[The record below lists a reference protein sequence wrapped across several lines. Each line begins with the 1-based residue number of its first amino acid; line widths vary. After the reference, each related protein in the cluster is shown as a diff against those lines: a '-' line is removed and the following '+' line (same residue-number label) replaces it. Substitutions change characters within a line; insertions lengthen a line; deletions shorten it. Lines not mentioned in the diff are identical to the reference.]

1 MDAGQTQQKFIDAGL
16 WDGNGKWNE
25 FWDDYW
31 AKKCPYNEKAFMRG
45 NTGWFLYAKQETLA
59 TQANHHWPRSES
71 RLIGA
76 ILRYKMGYK
85 SPINEVVHYL
95 DVLSAGMNKI
105 HMYHTRTSRETK
117 KVDFHSDPAWL
128 VRNDKGYITDVTLA
142 GRTYSFEVDENGRT
156 VGIKANPFDK
166 KLDEL
171 AEKLKPQK

>member
-1 MDAGQTQQKFIDAGL
+1 M
-16 WDGNGKWNE
+16 
-25 FWDDYW
+25 
-31 AKKCPYNEKAFMRG
+31 
-45 NTGWFLYAKQETLA
+45 
-59 TQANHHWPRSES
+59 
-71 RLIGA
+71 
-76 ILRYKMGYK
+76 
-85 SPINEVVHYL
+85 VHYL